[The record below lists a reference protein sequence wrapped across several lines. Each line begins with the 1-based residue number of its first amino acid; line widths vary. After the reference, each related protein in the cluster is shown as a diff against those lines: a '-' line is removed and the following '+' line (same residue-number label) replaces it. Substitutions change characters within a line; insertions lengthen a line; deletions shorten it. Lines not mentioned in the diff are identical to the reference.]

1 MLPPASSSLI
11 DDGNQSFMYVGFPCQ
26 KWEVALLRETSTK
39 EFAQEV
45 QSIVYHV
52 LEEILHG
59 QRRLF
64 CFLKLKG
71 TYRSFVRRLVSGE
84 GIGGEMLNTRMM
96 LKNQR
101 QVALAS
107 RSSWVVCLSLP
118 VPAPVCAWNLQYH
131 SKSYHVSS
139 PLRNTLSMSYISL

>member
-96 LKNQR
+96 LDSSR
-101 QVALAS
+101 TSVRSLWLAARLGSSACHCLYRHLSALGICNIT
-107 RSSWVVCLSLP
+107 VDHITFLV
-118 VPAPVCAWNLQYH
+118 H
-131 SKSYHVSS
+131 
-139 PLRNTLSMSYISL
+139 